1 MNASREHNE
10 KGSTLQIGVHIW
22 LKAASK
28 EATIDSGNA
37 WTGARKLE
45 LFLSFRQMI

>member
-10 KGSTLQIGVHIW
+10 TGFNLATGVHIW

-28 EATIDSGNA
+28 EAKIDSGSA
-37 WTGARKLE
+37 WTRARKLE
-45 LFLSFRQMI
+45 LFLSFPQMI